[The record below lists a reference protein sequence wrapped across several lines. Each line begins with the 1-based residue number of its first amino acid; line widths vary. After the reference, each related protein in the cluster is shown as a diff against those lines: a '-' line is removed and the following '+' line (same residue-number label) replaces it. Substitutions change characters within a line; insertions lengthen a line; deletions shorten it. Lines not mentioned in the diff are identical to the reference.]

1 MPEPHVTYYVRI
13 ADNGYG
19 EDKYEFSGSGIA
31 GWDNNPSVTL
41 QWHNDCSGVNP
52 AGKIL

>member
-31 GWDNNPSVTL
+31 KLG
-41 QWHNDCSGVNP
+41 Q
-52 AGKIL
+52 